1 MSCDYYRKFLDW
13 FDGIEG
19 APMLRFETRI
29 EDGGGGLSD
38 GGCAAIGGGWRFAFG
53 NASGLQSLLTFSC
66 ASEKVAF
73 WVAKY
78 RLRFRS

>member
-1 MSCDYYRKFLDW
+1 
-13 FDGIEG
+13 
-19 APMLRFETRI
+19 MLRFETRI

-38 GGCAAIGGGWRFAFG
+38 GGCATIGGGWRFAFG